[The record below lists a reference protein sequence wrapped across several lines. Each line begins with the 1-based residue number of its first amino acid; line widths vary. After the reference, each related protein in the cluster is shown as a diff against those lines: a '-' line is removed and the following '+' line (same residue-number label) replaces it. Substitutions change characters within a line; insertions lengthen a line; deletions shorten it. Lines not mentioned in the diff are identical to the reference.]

1 MVNNLTN
8 MKKIDIQTWKR
19 RHHFELFSKFEEP
32 FFGVTIKVDC
42 TSAYMKAKEKGVSFF
57 LYYLY
62 RALKAANDVEN
73 FRYRIIENQVFE
85 FEKVNAS
92 PTINRPNGTF
102 GFAYMDYFE
111 DEKYFY
117 EKALEEIENVKNTI
131 SLLPAVSSENVIHFS
146 AIPWLDFTSISHA
159 RSFSHPDSCTKISFG
174 KMTEING
181 KREMAISI
189 HGHHALMD
197 GVHVGLFVDKFQV
210 LLNNE

>member
-1 MVNNLTN
+1 
-8 MKKIDIQTWKR
+8 MKKRIDIDNWNRKE
-19 RHHFELFSKFEEP
+19 HFLFFSKFEEP